1 MMIPNNVMQMV
12 SKISPDMN
20 ALKGIKTPDEMAQY
34 LLNTGK
40 VSQNQVDRAK
50 QMWNNPQVQQMIN
63 NKYK

>member
-1 MMIPNNVMQMV
+1 MIPNNVMQMV

-20 ALKGIKTPDEMAQY
+20 ALQGIKSPDEMAQY
-34 LLNTGK
+34 LLNAGK
-40 VSQNQVDRAK
+40 VSQEQVNRAK